1 MLMKIK
7 LLIRMEIKH
16 IDSERKTSFVGE
28 GREIDAVRWA
38 LKQFNK
44 DYARNIVI
52 SDVIRYW
59 TQKFNDDIVFR
70 ESTLNEFKPRNE
82 KVDADE
88 ALDNVLG

>member
-1 MLMKIK
+1 MKIK
-7 LLIRMEIKH
+7 LLIRMEIKY

-28 GREIDAVRWA
+28 GREIDAVRWV

-44 DYARNIVI
+44 DYGRNIVI

-82 KVDADE
+82 RVDADE